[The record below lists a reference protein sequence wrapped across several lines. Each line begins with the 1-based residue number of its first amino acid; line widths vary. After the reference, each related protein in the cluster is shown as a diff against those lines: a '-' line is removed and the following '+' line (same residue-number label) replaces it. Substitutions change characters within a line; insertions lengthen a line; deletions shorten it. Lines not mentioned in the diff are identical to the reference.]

1 MTKLSEGDIKIYEDI
16 KYDILKEGTVM
27 TEKKEKYYAGSV
39 GIDSDNEL
47 FLILSN
53 GVSFYITLE
62 QFLQLKKL
70 FEESRK

>member
-1 MTKLSEGDIKIYEDI
+1 MSHEGENR
-16 KYDILKEGTVM
+16 M

-47 FLILSN
+47 FLILHN
-53 GVSFYITLE
+53 AVSVTITDE

>member
-1 MTKLSEGDIKIYEDI
+1 LTKLSEGDIKIYEDI
-16 KYDILKEGTVM
+16 KYDIQKEGTVM
-27 TEKKEKYYAGSV
+27 TEKKEKYYAVSV

-47 FLILSN
+47 FLILPN
-53 GVSFYITLE
+53 GISVTITAK